1 MAVVDLLQAVHVQ
14 QHHGERPLG
23 PLVALDLRV
32 DRIGELAIVG
42 EARQRIA
49 HRQLPQPLLHLRAL
63 GHEGGE
69 RERHHRRDAHERLQ
83 QEERLVARRAHERTE
98 PVQRPPDRDPRQHH
112 DRARGLALR
121 EPERGP
127 DKERKAQKLER
138 IILDARWEQPTE
150 HREAH
155 YDHPEQQRRSLDPL
169 GTIPPQAGGRRP
181 QHQRGRDN
189 QVADCFAEPPGP
201 PDRTILGPARESGE
215 SERGHA
221 HGGANG
227 RADDAGEHREG
238 EHVLRTVERAAPAG
252 EAVDQVRTGQAFQGV
267 PGRDAEGGRHR
278 AGRRDV
284 DEEGAGEDRRPDIV
298 AEQDEGGEGDAG
310 AGPDRGRAGVLEGKL
325 EPELA
330 GDDVHRGERDQQ
342 PHSSEPARLGHLG
355 PPTLSR
361 FRRHARVARSQRRGP
376 RLGR

>member
-1 MAVVDLLQAVHVQ
+1 MDGKEYYVPLLTFQQYVTVFFFFFSSRRRHTRSDRDWSSDVCSSDLK
-14 QHHGERPLG
+14 RPLG

-155 YDHPEQQRRSLDPL
+155 YDHPEQLRRSLDPL
-169 GTIPPQAGGRRP
+169 GTTPPQAGGRRP
-181 QHQRGRDN
+181 
-189 QVADCFAEPPGP
+189 PP
-201 PDRTILGPARESGE
+201 R
-215 SERGHA
+215 SE
-221 HGGANG
+221 
-227 RADDAGEHREG
+227 EH
-238 EHVLRTVERAAPAG
+238 T
-252 EAVDQVRTGQAFQGV
+252 
-267 PGRDAEGGRHR
+267 
-278 AGRRDV
+278 
-284 DEEGAGEDRRPDIV
+284 
-298 AEQDEGGEGDAG
+298 
-310 AGPDRGRAGVLEGKL
+310 
-325 EPELA
+325 
-330 GDDVHRGERDQQ
+330 
-342 PHSSEPARLGHLG
+342 
-355 PPTLSR
+355 
-361 FRRHARVARSQRRGP
+361 SQ
-376 RLGR
+376 LQS